1 MIPKAGVRGRVI
13 ETIVLAAATTATLY
27 VYHDPGLKALF
38 AVDYYSRQGLWSK
51 VLDTAR
57 RCGPHY
63 LICHAVD
70 RALYHTGRLGDEM
83 FSYYQ
88 DPQALL
94 LSGKEA
100 LWQKA
105 DTCTELGLLN
115 EAESALSYL
124 LYLFGEKPL
133 LLQRL
138 ARINLVK
145 GDVETASVYLN
156 ALSKVPFWRRQ
167 ATEVLAQLRDDPN
180 LAQGEEIQ
188 YLRAVRLKQD
198 FVRPAD
204 VLRLLLGENPKNRM
218 AYEYSMAWFLLTKDL
233 AGFAQMFNTYHNA
246 VESRIPRHYEEA
258 ILLSRALNR
267 GAVDLGA
274 RSVSQESQNRF
285 ASFTQAIQPFGRDL
299 VAARKSL
306 GKSFVDTYYYYFV
319 FRDVGAR

>member
-1 MIPKAGVRGRVI
+1 MN
-13 ETIVLAAATTATLY
+13 
-27 VYHDPGLKALF
+27 
-38 AVDYYSRQGLWSK
+38 
-51 VLDTAR
+51 
-57 RCGPHY
+57 
-63 LICHAVD
+63 

-167 ATEVLAQLRDDPN
+167 ATEVLAQLRNDPN
-180 LAQGEEIQ
+180 LAQVEEIQ
-188 YLRAVRLKQD
+188 HLRAVRLKQD

-204 VLRLLLGENPKNRM
+204 VLRLLLVENPQNRM

-233 AGFAQMFNTYHNA
+233 AGFTQMFHTYHNA

-258 ILLSRALNR
+258 ILLARAMNR
-267 GAVDLGA
+267 G
-274 RSVSQESQNRF
+274 
-285 ASFTQAIQPFGRDL
+285 GRG
-299 VAARKSL
+299 S
-306 GKSFVDTYYYYFV
+306 G
-319 FRDVGAR
+319 